1 VGVFAR
7 GGLGDGDEVVNLGGG
22 GLGVVVLH
30 ERLLWEGEI
39 LVKRR
44 QNAL

>member
-1 VGVFAR
+1 VGIFAW

-30 ERLLWEGEI
+30 EQSPLGR
-39 LVKRR
+39 
-44 QNAL
+44 